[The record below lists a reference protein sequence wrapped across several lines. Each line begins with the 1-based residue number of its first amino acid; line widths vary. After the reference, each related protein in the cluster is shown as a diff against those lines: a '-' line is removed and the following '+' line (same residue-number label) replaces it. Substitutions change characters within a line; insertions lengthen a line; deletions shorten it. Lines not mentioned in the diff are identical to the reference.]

1 MSQSEPYVGIGKF
14 GVLSASHLVVLRGF
28 GLAALT
34 EYSTGPYL
42 SFGGYTFGPMNNT
55 IRCTVCLAVLV
66 MMPSGELVE
75 LVEGPHYAVPHGQT
89 YDLGTSATASDM
101 QTGFAARTG

>member
-1 MSQSEPYVGIGKF
+1 
-14 GVLSASHLVVLRGF
+14 
-28 GLAALT
+28 
-34 EYSTGPYL
+34 
-42 SFGGYTFGPMNNT
+42 MNNT

-75 LVEGPHYAVPHGQT
+75 LVEGRRTKAHIHFEVPHYAVPHGQT

-101 QTGFAARTG
+101 QTGFADRTG